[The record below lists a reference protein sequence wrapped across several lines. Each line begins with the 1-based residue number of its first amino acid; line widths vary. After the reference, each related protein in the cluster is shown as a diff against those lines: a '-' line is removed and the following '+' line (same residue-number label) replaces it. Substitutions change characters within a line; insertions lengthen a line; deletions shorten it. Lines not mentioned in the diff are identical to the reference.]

1 MASVILNHSAQA
13 TIPATAGIGL
23 RSRHYQD
30 VLNTKPAIG
39 WLEVHSENYLA
50 KGGAPLHFLQQIRR
64 DYPVSLH
71 GVSLSLGS
79 TDKIDRSYLD
89 RLKALIARIE
99 PGLVSEH
106 LSWSAFGGQ
115 FLNDL
120 APMPY
125 TADSLALMAARISAV
140 QDFLGR
146 RILIEN
152 PSSYLE
158 YKHSTY
164 PEYAF
169 LNALAERSGCGIL
182 LDINNVY
189 VSCRN
194 HGWNALEYI
203 HGIRGDWVGEM
214 HLAGHTLNRIDGHGI
229 LIDTHNCPVS
239 EPVWDLFKQAIRV
252 FGPRPVLVE
261 WDLDIPELNVLT
273 AQAGKAGQ
281 ILRGRHDHSA

>member
-1 MASVILNHSAQA
+1 MALVISNNTAQA
-13 TIPATAGIGL
+13 TIPANAGIGL
-23 RSRHYQD
+23 RSQHYRD
-30 VLNTKPAIG
+30 VLASKPAIG
-39 WLEVHSENYLA
+39 WLEVHSENYLG

-79 TDKIDRSYLD
+79 ADKLDQSYLS
-89 RLKALIARIE
+89 RLKALIDRIE

-106 LSWSAFGGQ
+106 LSWSSFGGR

-120 APMPY
+120 VPLPY
-125 TADSLALMAARISAV
+125 TDATLSHLVPRISRA
-140 QDFLGR
+140 QEFLGR

-158 YKHSTY
+158 FQQSTY
-164 PEYAF
+164 REYEF

-189 VSCRN
+189 VSSQN

-203 HGIRGDWVGEM
+203 QNIDGNAVGEL
-214 HLAGHTLNRIDGHGI
+214 HLAGHTLNRVNGHGI
-229 LIDTHNCPVS
+229 LIDTHNRPVS
-239 EPVWDLFKQAIRV
+239 EAVWDLFKQSISSL
-252 FGPRPVLVE
+252 GPKPVLVE
-261 WDLDIPELNVLT
+261 WDCDLPALSVLT
-273 AQAGKAGQ
+273 AEAGKADN
-281 ILRGRHDHSA
+281 ILRMPI